1 MAARRAG
8 FPIVTVVAPKIR
20 ARDLR
25 AATPLGIAALR
36 LGLAPSPLIA
46 LTRDAQLVATLKK
59 VTDPAHQVLPVGSE
73 VDLSGVLLK
82 HQGGVAL
89 IDCVAVASPIGKLI
103 DRLRVQ
109 FPELVLIVVG
119 RVEEQATLGAQ
130 ITDGSVH
137 RFLHRPLSE
146 QRVRLFVE
154 AAWRRYAQDT
164 VPPQAS
170 AAVATPRRNR
180 GALAWIALTVALALA
195 APLLWRAQQSQQA
208 QQAPPAATESQAPAA
223 SNDPALESLLARAGS
238 ALAAGALVSPP
249 QENAADLYREA
260 LRRNARDPRAVN
272 GLAAVI
278 DRLLASAEEQLQQ
291 QHLDAAQQLT
301 EQARAI
307 DPNHARVA
315 FLAAQIDAQRERAV
329 LTRAQRAAAGG
340 DVAGALA
347 TLEDAAHGE
356 HRSTLVEEARQQ
368 LAQKQL
374 DTRVADFLSRGR
386 DALARGALVAPL
398 EDNARFYIESARAL
412 APGAASVQQAT
423 QELIDR
429 LQTEARQALD
439 AKNAQQADI
448 WITAAAEAG
457 ADPRRVGALRA
468 EAQQLRSAHSEQL
481 AQISAQFNARL
492 ERGAVLE
499 PATDSARFYLAQL
512 TQQAPDDPL
521 TQRARSA
528 YGERLVE
535 EARSALRAQD
545 FPATRRWL
553 TEARSTGADAA
564 ALTTIEAALTAGQTE
579 SQQAE
584 RYVDAATLTRIRYV
598 APQFPDSAR
607 ARGIDGWVDLQFLVD
622 TDGTVTDAK
631 VVGAQPV
638 GIFEQVA
645 LDAVRHW
652 RYLPQ
657 THDGKALSQRARV
670 RLRFTVQ
677 R

>member
-1 MAARRAG
+1 
-8 FPIVTVVAPKIR
+8 VAPKIP
-20 ARDLR
+20 ARDRR
-25 AATPLGIAALR
+25 AATPLGVAALR

-59 VTDPAHQVLPVGSE
+59 VTDPVHKVLPVGSE
-73 VDLSGVLLK
+73 VDLSGVLLT

-154 AAWRRYAQDT
+154 AAWRRHAQDA
-164 VPPQAS
+164 VPPQAGP
-170 AAVATPRRNR
+170 ALVTPRRKT
-180 GALAWIALTVALALA
+180 GALAWVGLAAALALA

-208 QQAPPAATESQAPAA
+208 PQPAPESHAPAA
-223 SNDPALESLLARAGS
+223 SYDPALESLLSRADS
-238 ALAAGALVSPP
+238 ALAAGALVAP

-260 LRRNARDPRAVN
+260 LGRNARDPRAVN

-278 DRLLASAEEQLQQ
+278 DHLLAAAEQQLQQ

-347 TLEDAAHGE
+347 TLEDAARGE

-374 DTRVADFLSRGR
+374 DARVTDFLSRGR

-398 EDNARFYIESARAL
+398 KDNARFYIESARAL

-423 QELIDR
+423 QELIGR
-429 LQTEARQALD
+429 LQAEARQALD
-439 AKNAQQADI
+439 AKNAPQADI
-448 WITAAAEAG
+448 WIAAAADAG
-457 ADPRRVGALRA
+457 ADGKQVAALRA
-468 EAQQLRSAHSEQL
+468 EAQQLHSAHSEQL
-481 AQISAQFNARL
+481 AQLSAEFNTRL

-499 PATDSARFYLAQL
+499 PPTDSARFYLAQL
-512 TQQAPDDPL
+512 NQQAADDPL

-528 YGERLVE
+528 YDARLVE

-545 FPATRRWL
+545 FTATRRWL
-553 TEARSTGADAA
+553 SEARSAGVDAA
-564 ALTTIEAALTAGQTE
+564 ALTTIEAALTAGQNE
-579 SQQAE
+579 SQRAE
-584 RYVDAATLTRIRYV
+584 SYVDASTLTRIRYV
-598 APQFPDSAR
+598 APKFPDIAR
-607 ARGIDGWVDLQFLVD
+607 AHNIDGWVDLQFLVD
-622 TDGTVTDAK
+622 TDGAVTDVK

-645 LDAVRHW
+645 LDAVHHW

-657 THDGKALSQRARV
+657 MHDGKALGQRARV

>member
-1 MAARRAG
+1 M
-8 FPIVTVVAPKIR
+8 APKIP
-20 ARDLR
+20 ARDRR
-25 AATPLGIAALR
+25 AATPLGVAALR

-59 VTDPAHQVLPVGSE
+59 VTDPVHKVLPVGSE
-73 VDLSGVLLK
+73 VDLSGVLLT

-154 AAWRRYAQDT
+154 AAWRRHAQDA
-164 VPPQAS
+164 VPPQAGP
-170 AAVATPRRNR
+170 ALVTPRRKT
-180 GALAWIALTVALALA
+180 GALAWVGLAAALALA

-208 QQAPPAATESQAPAA
+208 PQPAPESHAPAA
-223 SNDPALESLLARAGS
+223 SYDPALESLLSRADS
-238 ALAAGALVSPP
+238 ALAAGALVAP

-260 LRRNARDPRAVN
+260 LGRNARDPRAVN

-278 DRLLASAEEQLQQ
+278 DHLLAAAEQQLQQ

-347 TLEDAAHGE
+347 TLEDAARGE

-374 DTRVADFLSRGR
+374 DARVTDFLSRGR

-398 EDNARFYIESARAL
+398 KDNARFYIESARAL

-423 QELIDR
+423 QELIGR
-429 LQTEARQALD
+429 LQAEARQALD
-439 AKNAQQADI
+439 AKNAPQADI
-448 WITAAAEAG
+448 WIAAAADAG
-457 ADPRRVGALRA
+457 ADGKQVAALRA
-468 EAQQLRSAHSEQL
+468 EAQQLHSAHSEQL
-481 AQISAQFNARL
+481 AQLSAQFNTRL

-512 TQQAPDDPL
+512 TQQAADDPL

-528 YGERLVE
+528 YDARLVE

-545 FPATRRWL
+545 FTATRRWL
-553 TEARSTGADAA
+553 SEARSAGVDAA
-564 ALTTIEAALTAGQTE
+564 ALTTIEAALTAGQNE
-579 SQQAE
+579 SQRAE
-584 RYVDAATLTRIRYV
+584 SYVDASTLTRIRYV
-598 APQFPDSAR
+598 APKFPDIAR
-607 ARGIDGWVDLQFLVD
+607 AHNIDGWVDLQFLVD
-622 TDGTVTDAK
+622 TDGAVTDVK

-645 LDAVRHW
+645 LDAVHHW

-657 THDGKALSQRARV
+657 MHDGKALGQRARV

>member
-1 MAARRAG
+1 M
-8 FPIVTVVAPKIR
+8 APKIP
-20 ARDLR
+20 ARDRR
-25 AATPLGIAALR
+25 AATPLGVAALR

-59 VTDPAHQVLPVGSE
+59 VTDPVHKVLPVGSE
-73 VDLSGVLLK
+73 VDLSGVLLT

-154 AAWRRYAQDT
+154 AAWRRHAQDA
-164 VPPQAS
+164 VPPQAGP
-170 AAVATPRRNR
+170 ALVTPRRKT
-180 GALAWIALTVALALA
+180 GALAWVGLAAALALA

-208 QQAPPAATESQAPAA
+208 PQPAPESHAPAA
-223 SNDPALESLLARAGS
+223 SYDPALESLLSRADS
-238 ALAAGALVSPP
+238 ALAAGALVAP

-260 LRRNARDPRAVN
+260 LGRNARDPRAVN

-278 DRLLASAEEQLQQ
+278 DHLLAAAEQQLQQ

-347 TLEDAAHGE
+347 TLEDAARGE

-374 DTRVADFLSRGR
+374 DARVTDFLSRGR

-398 EDNARFYIESARAL
+398 KDNARFYIESARAL

-423 QELIDR
+423 QELIGR
-429 LQTEARQALD
+429 LQAEARQALD
-439 AKNAQQADI
+439 AKNAPQADI
-448 WITAAAEAG
+448 WIAAAADAG
-457 ADPRRVGALRA
+457 ADGKQVAALRA
-468 EAQQLRSAHSEQL
+468 EAQQLHSAHSEQL
-481 AQISAQFNARL
+481 AQLSAEFNTRL

-512 TQQAPDDPL
+512 NQQAADDPL

-528 YGERLVE
+528 YDARLVE

-545 FPATRRWL
+545 FTATRRWL
-553 TEARSTGADAA
+553 SEARSAGVDAA
-564 ALTTIEAALTAGQTE
+564 ALTTIEAALTAGQNE
-579 SQQAE
+579 SQRAE
-584 RYVDAATLTRIRYV
+584 SYVDASTLTRIRYV
-598 APQFPDSAR
+598 APKFPDIAR
-607 ARGIDGWVDLQFLVD
+607 AHNIDGWVDLQFLVD
-622 TDGTVTDAK
+622 TDGAVTDVK

-645 LDAVRHW
+645 LDAVHHW

-657 THDGKALSQRARV
+657 MHDGKALGQRARV